1 MDNQTRAREAVRRAM
16 AEKGLNNADITRA
29 TKLDK
34 STVGDFL
41 SGERW
46 PRPATLVRFDEALG
60 WDAGTIDGIARG
72 VIDPDVR
79 PTDQTPEGVLLDI
92 DLSDLPE
99 RDRELVVAAARLKAL
114 EVAREVRR
122 TMGE

>member
-1 MDNQTRAREAVRRAM
+1 MDSQTQAREAVRRAM
-16 AEKGLNNADITRA
+16 AEQGLNNADITRA

-41 SGERW
+41 GGERW
-46 PRPATLVRFDEALG
+46 PRPATLVRIDEALG
-60 WDAGTIDGIARG
+60 WSPGTIDGIARG
-72 VIDPDVR
+72 VISPDVGGVEN
-79 PTDQTPEGVLLDI
+79 TPQGVLLDI

-99 RDRELVVAAARLKAL
+99 QDRDLVVAAARLRAL

-122 TMGE
+122 SMGE